1 MIRSRPGFATQII
14 DDSNATTHATP
25 AAPLTPDMLPAIAR
39 HTAAQPDLSQSPLTQ
54 TVHREQ
60 QLNADRFQAKADA
73 AHKKLLAEQ
82 AARKG
87 PDILPSSAPSLP
99 PITKNQDFM
108 P

>member
-14 DDSNATTHATP
+14 DDSKPHVPSTITE
-25 AAPLTPDMLPAIAR
+25 DMLPAIAR

-60 QLNADRFQAKADA
+60 QLNADRMQARADA
-73 AHKKLLAEQ
+73 AYERLLAEQ
-82 AARKG
+82 AQRKG
-87 PDILPSSAPSLP
+87 PEILPSSAPSLP

-108 P
+108 S

>member
-14 DDSNATTHATP
+14 DDSNATAHATP

-54 TVHREQ
+54 TAQREQ
-60 QLNADRFQAKADA
+60 QLNADRMQARADA
-73 AHKKLLAEQ
+73 MHQRLLVEQ
-82 AARKG
+82 AQRKG
-87 PDILPSSAPSLP
+87 PELLPKSASSLP
-99 PITKNQDFM
+99 PITKNQDFI